1 MEPIPSGTKTAQFA
15 SWKFEEFAAKIRPN
29 CPVVQWV
36 GISRMR
42 RNKIR
47 ANNPETIRDEIRQE
61 QRGRVAAL
69 QFLSIRAAWTGN
81 AVDDTH
87 CTFGTPTS
95 ARHLFKNL
103 CFSLWKQSVPY
114 IGKGNYQ
121 KLTLNFA
128 LKNSGNRS
136 SHQKLCFDLV
146 RFNEFLKSSTEIL
159 LCNHHETY
167 LTFSSYFFRIIIQ
180 AVS

>member
-42 RNKIR
+42 RKKQPR
-47 ANNPETIRDEIRQE
+47 TGRTLYETIRDEIRQE
-61 QRGRVAAL
+61 LRGEGASL

-81 AVDDTH
+81 AVDKTH

-121 KLTLNFA
+121 ILTLNFA

-146 RFNEFLKSSTEIL
+146 RFNEFFKVTSG
-159 LCNHHETY
+159 N
-167 LTFSSYFFRIIIQ
+167 FAMR
-180 AVS
+180 